1 MADFLKGFSLMEVG
15 ELAFSCVFKKFS
27 ALKPGDPAIESRKFE
42 GKSGL
47 FISFSKIQKTEALVF
62 WVEVVDLVKKD
73 CPCLQ

>member
-15 ELAFSCVFKKFS
+15 KSAFSCAFEKFL

-47 FISFSKIQKTEALVF
+47 FISFSKIQKTGALVF
-62 WVEVVDLVKKD
+62 WLEVVDLGKKD
-73 CPCLQ
+73 RPCLQ